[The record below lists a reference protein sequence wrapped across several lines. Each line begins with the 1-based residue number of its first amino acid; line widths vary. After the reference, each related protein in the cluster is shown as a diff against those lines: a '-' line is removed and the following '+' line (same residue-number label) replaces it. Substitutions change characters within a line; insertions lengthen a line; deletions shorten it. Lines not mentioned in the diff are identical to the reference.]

1 MRVHFDPTKKPTTI
15 KSLIC
20 EIGGLLESLGTL
32 MISVIE
38 DKTKMMIDIAIGD
51 GIPNDDERKESEERA
66 KYFVDEFDKSINE
79 KMITTKKSQYPERF
93 ISDGIMGELEDV

>member
-1 MRVHFDPTKKPTTI
+1 MRVHFDPTRKPTTL

-20 EIGGLLESLGTL
+20 EIGGLLQTLGTL
-32 MISVIE
+32 MISVME
-38 DKTKMMIDIAIGD
+38 DKTRVLLEYALE
-51 GIPNDDERKESEERA
+51 DEKQESEERA

-79 KMITTKKSQYPERF
+79 KTTITTKKSQYPERF

>member
-1 MRVHFDPTKKPTTI
+1 MRVHFDPTRKPTTL

-20 EIGGLLESLGTL
+20 EIGGLLQTLGTL
-32 MISVIE
+32 MISVME
-38 DKTKMMIDIAIGD
+38 DKTRVLLEYALE
-51 GIPNDDERKESEERA
+51 DEKQESEERA
-66 KYFVDEFDKSINE
+66 KYFVDEFDRVLDKSINE

>member
-1 MRVHFDPTKKPTTI
+1 MRVHFDPTKKQTTL

-20 EIGGLLESLGTL
+20 EIGGLLQTLGTL
-32 MISVIE
+32 MISVME
-38 DKTKMMIDIAIGD
+38 DKTRVLLEYALE
-51 GIPNDDERKESEERA
+51 DEKQESEERA

-79 KMITTKKSQYPERF
+79 KTTITTKKSQYPERF